1 MKRIALAWGIF
12 FCLLPLAHSQ
22 TGGVTVELSLTQ
34 NQLLPDEKMH
44 LKVSIQ
50 NQSGQNLK
58 LGTES
63 DYINFTVL
71 DEKQNPVP
79 PLGTNQVYTDGEVTI
94 PSGETATREFNLTP
108 AFDFR
113 RPGHYSIKASV
124 HVPQWRRDIP
134 STSAATFTVAQG
146 TPVANMPN
154 LQGGVPLLL
163 GSSNALPEVRR
174 YVLEKGDT
182 GSGVNLYVRLLDE
195 SGHTVRLIS
204 TGPYFGYSTP
214 EARLDQNTVL
224 HLLHQTAAKDFT
236 YHAIDALGQI
246 LERQTYE
253 YLDSRPVLQS
263 DGIGGVKVAGGVR
276 KLTDN
281 DLPPN
286 EKETAIPAATF
297 PGAKRN

>member
-1 MKRIALAWGIF
+1 MKRIVLAWGVL
-12 FCLLPLAHSQ
+12 FCLLPLVRSQ
-22 TGGVTVELSLTQ
+22 TGGVTVNLNLTQ

-50 NQSGQNLK
+50 NQSGQDLK

-71 DEKQNPVP
+71 DEKQNLVR
-79 PLGTNQVYTDGEVTI
+79 PLGTNQVYTDGEITI
-94 PSGETATREFNLTP
+94 PSGDTATREFNLTP

-113 RPGHYSIKASV
+113 YPGHYSIKASV

-134 STSAATFTVAQG
+134 AAAPATFTIIQG
-146 TPVANMPN
+146 TPVANIPT
-154 LQGGVPLLL
+154 LQGGVPLLRAD
-163 GSSNALPEVRR
+163 SNAPPEVRR
-174 YVLEKGDT
+174 FVLEKGDT
-182 GSGVNLYVRLLDE
+182 GSGVNLYVRVLDE
-195 SGHTVRLIS
+195 NGHTVRLIP

-214 EARLDQNTVL
+214 EARLDGNTVL
-224 HLLHQTAAKDFT
+224 HLLHQTAAKNFT
-236 YHAIDALGQI
+236 YHVIDALGQI

-253 YLDSRPVLQS
+253 YLDSRPVLQA
-263 DGIGGVKVAGGVR
+263 DGIGGVNVVGGVR
-276 KLTDN
+276 KFSAN
-281 DLPPN
+281 DLPPS

>member
-1 MKRIALAWGIF
+1 M
-12 FCLLPLAHSQ
+12 
-22 TGGVTVELSLTQ
+22 ELSLAQ
-34 NQLLPDEKMH
+34 DQLLPDEKMH
-44 LKVSIQ
+44 LKVTIQ

-113 RPGHYSIKASV
+113 RPGHYSMKASV
-124 HVPQWRRDIP
+124 RVAQWHRDIP
-134 STSAATFTVAQG
+134 AASPATFTINQG
-146 TPVANMPN
+146 TPLANMPN
-154 LQGGVPLLL
+154 LQGGVPLLR
-163 GSSNALPEVRR
+163 GPSNAPPEVRR
-174 YVLEKGDT
+174 FILEKGDT
-182 GSGVNLYVRLLDE
+182 GGGVNLYVRLLD
-195 SGHTVRLIS
+195 SAGHTVRLIPA
-204 TGPYFGYSTP
+204 GPYFGFSSP
-214 EARLDQNTVL
+214 EVRLDQYTSL
-224 HLLHQTAAKDFT
+224 HLLHQTAAKYFS
-236 YHAIDALGQI
+236 YYVIDALGQI

-253 YLDSRPVLQS
+253 YRDARPVLQS
-263 DGIGGVKVAGGVR
+263 DGTGGVTVAGGIR
-276 KLTDN
+276 KLTEN